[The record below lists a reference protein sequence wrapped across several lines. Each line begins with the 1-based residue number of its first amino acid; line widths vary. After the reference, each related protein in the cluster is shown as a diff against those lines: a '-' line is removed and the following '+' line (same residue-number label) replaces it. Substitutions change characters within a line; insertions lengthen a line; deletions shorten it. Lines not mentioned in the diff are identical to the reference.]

1 MHLIELTDYT
11 VSFSG
16 SEEGLKE
23 YQFTLSRGDV
33 CTIEARYPSKAIL
46 FIKALA
52 TLISPESG
60 SYRFDEEILDFSD
73 YRKLLPIKR
82 RIGYIAPDSDMISN
96 RTIRENLLLR
106 RYYYENSLS
115 LDLDENTMN
124 LCRLFHIDT
133 KLDLRPGQLRPI
145 DLRYA
150 IAIRELTKSSD
161 LLLLDRP
168 EDVISVSRF
177 KNFSEIIEKDIMPN
191 QAVVFFSRD
200 RYFIETL
207 ANRQIQIE
215 NGCVATRHMNP
226 NPDKPEKD

>member
-1 MHLIELTDYT
+1 MHLIELTDYA

-16 SEEGLKE
+16 SEADLKG
-23 YQFTLSRGDV
+23 YQFNLSRGDV
-33 CTIEARYPSKAIL
+33 CSIETRYPLKANL

-52 TLISPESG
+52 TLVTPESG

-73 YRKLLPIKR
+73 YRKLLPFKK
-82 RIGYIAPDSDMISN
+82 RIGYIAPDSYMISN
-96 RTIRENLLLR
+96 RTIRENLLFR
-106 RYYYENSLS
+106 RYYFENSLS

-133 KLDLRPGQLRPI
+133 KLHLRPGQLRPI

-168 EDVISVSRF
+168 EDVISVNRF
-177 KNFSEIIEKDIMPN
+177 KNFTEIIKKDIIPK

-215 NGCVATRHMNP
+215 NGRVATRHMNP
-226 NPDKPEKD
+226 EA

>member
-1 MHLIELTDYT
+1 MHLIELTDYA

-16 SEEGLKE
+16 SEDGLKG
-23 YQFTLSRGDV
+23 YQFNLSRDDV
-33 CTIEARYPSKAIL
+33 CAIETQYPLKANL

-52 TLISPESG
+52 TLVTPESG

-73 YRKLLPIKR
+73 YRKLLPIKK
-82 RIGYIAPDSDMISN
+82 RIGYIAPDSYMISN
-96 RTIRENLLLR
+96 RTIRENLLFR

-115 LDLDENTMN
+115 IDLDENTMN

-133 KLDLRPGQLRPI
+133 KLHLRPGQLRSI

-168 EDVISVSRF
+168 EDVISVNLF
-177 KNFSEIIEKDIMPN
+177 KNFSEIIKKDIIPR

-215 NGCVATRHMNP
+215 NGRVATRHMNP
-226 NPDKPEKD
+226 NNPEKD